1 MHARK
6 IIRKSSYRDLTRL
19 LKITLFLRKIIII
32 FLKKFRDFKT
42 LQEVLKTLK

>member
-6 IIRKSSYRDLTRL
+6 IIRKSSYRDLRRL
-19 LKITLFLRKIIII
+19 LKITLFLRKIII